1 MRTLALWGQ
10 RLRRDWV
17 QLLLWTVGTAALAYA
32 AYIGVDQSYGNEQDR
47 VVLLATVM
55 ANPVILLFR
64 GLPSGAGDG
73 AFITFLIFPWLA
85 ILASFMSSFLA
96 VRHTRTEEET
106 GRMELVSATPASRWR
121 PAAATILHG
130 TAANLVLA
138 VLTALAFLA
147 VGLPADGAWLVGIAA
162 GAVGLVF
169 LGVGLVAAQLM
180 RTSRG
185 ANSVSV
191 AVLITTFLLAGI
203 GNAAG
208 TPSDDLQSMQ
218 SSWLTWLSPF
228 GWGENT
234 RGFDQNDWPP
244 VALCAGAAVVLVA
257 AALVLQA
264 VRDVGASLVPERHG
278 RTDAG
283 PLLSSTTGLVWR
295 LTYPSIIGWAIAG
308 ILAGLLATS
317 LSSVVEQMG
326 GDNPAVAKVLESI
339 SGEGDLAQGVL
350 VTFFV
355 MLGIFASCAAV
366 QTVARARQEEAHGTA
381 EIVLAQPVPRVR
393 WLADFVVVGFV
404 AVLVVVASGIAGAA
418 IGTAAAGAEA
428 SLVRDAVV
436 SGAGQVLA
444 ASVFLVLT
452 ALVFVLVPRAT
463 IPAGWSLVM
472 LAAIIGLFGPLFQ
485 FPDAV
490 TDASPFS
497 VAPIPIGDSVD
508 WRGVWWLILAI
519 ALGAAGSLAL
529 MRRRELATGG

>member
-73 AFITFLIFPWLA
+73 AFIAFLIFPWLA

-234 RGFDQNDWPP
+234 RAFDQNDWPP

>member
-1 MRTLALWGQ
+1 
-10 RLRRDWV
+10 
-17 QLLLWTVGTAALAYA
+17 
-32 AYIGVDQSYGNEQDR
+32 
-47 VVLLATVM
+47 
-55 ANPVILLFR
+55 
-64 GLPSGAGDG
+64 
-73 AFITFLIFPWLA
+73 
-85 ILASFMSSFLA
+85 
-96 VRHTRTEEET
+96 
-106 GRMELVSATPASRWR
+106 
-121 PAAATILHG
+121 
-130 TAANLVLA
+130 
-138 VLTALAFLA
+138 
-147 VGLPADGAWLVGIAA
+147 
-162 GAVGLVF
+162 
-169 LGVGLVAAQLM
+169 
-180 RTSRG
+180 
-185 ANSVSV
+185 
-191 AVLITTFLLAGI
+191 
-203 GNAAG
+203 
-208 TPSDDLQSMQ
+208 
-218 SSWLTWLSPF
+218 
-228 GWGENT
+228 
-234 RGFDQNDWPP
+234 
-244 VALCAGAAVVLVA
+244 
-257 AALVLQA
+257 
-264 VRDVGASLVPERHG
+264 
-278 RTDAG
+278 
-283 PLLSSTTGLVWR
+283 
-295 LTYPSIIGWAIAG
+295 
-308 ILAGLLATS
+308 
-317 LSSVVEQMG
+317 MG

-366 QTVARARQEEAHGTA
+366 QTVARARQEEAHGAA

>member
-47 VVLLATVM
+47 VALLATVM

-234 RGFDQNDWPP
+234 RAFDQNDWPP
-244 VALCAGAAVVLVA
+244 VALCAGAAVLLVA

>member
-191 AVLITTFLLAGI
+191 AVLITTFLLAGT

-218 SSWLTWLSPF
+218 SSWLTWLSPV

-234 RGFDQNDWPP
+234 RAFDQNDWPP
-244 VALCAGAAVVLVA
+244 VALCAGAAVLLVA

-339 SGEGDLAQGVL
+339 SGEGDLAQCVL
-350 VTFFV
+350 VTLFV

>member
-1 MRTLALWGQ
+1 MRILALWGQ
-10 RLRRDWV
+10 RLRRDGV

-47 VVLLATVM
+47 VTLLATVM

-73 AFITFLIFPWLA
+73 AFIAFLIFPWLA

-130 TAANLVLA
+130 TTANLVLA

-169 LGVGLVAAQLM
+169 LGAGLVAAQLM

-191 AVLITTFLLAGI
+191 GVLLTTFLLAGI

-234 RGFDQNDWPP
+234 RGFDQNDWRP
-244 VALCAGAAVVLVA
+244 VALCVAAAVVLVA

-278 RTDAG
+278 RTDVG

-308 ILAGLLATS
+308 VLAGLLATS

-355 MLGIFASCAAV
+355 MLGIFAACAAV

-381 EIVLAQPVPRVR
+381 EIVLAQPVDRLR
-393 WLADFVVVGFV
+393 WLADFVLVGFV
-404 AVLVVVASGIAGAA
+404 AIVVVAASGVAGAA
-418 IGTAAAGAEA
+418 IGTAAAGGES

-436 SGAGQVLA
+436 AGAGQVLA

-463 IPAGWSLVM
+463 IAAGWSLVI

-497 VAPIPIGDSVD
+497 VAPVPIGDSVD

-519 ALGAAGSLAL
+519 AIGAAGSLAL

>member
-234 RGFDQNDWPP
+234 RAFDQNDWPP
-244 VALCAGAAVVLVA
+244 VALCAGAAVLLVA

-529 MRRRELATGG
+529 LRRRELATGG